1 MGGASFPSRLVSSG
15 PHLQSPN
22 TTSDY
27 GGLGGVHILN
37 RALSRHLREWDP
49 NKGRASPALPT
60 LPSLQPNIHLRH
72 SHPYFRTHPPFHPRS
87 KSPFPWELGLRDPI
101 ESTEGLRPHLAMA
114 TAATVADQQPSDLS
128 REDRTQLLLAQLM
141 EGGRED
147 DETCRDLDRVT
158 TLLNEDYELT
168 TAGKNTK
175 SICTVI
181 DDECLDT
188 ILGHMDMRQPE
199 DVRAHATMTAAA
211 YLKAAG
217 QEGDKALSAFFFERV
232 RRGTYDDYIVAFCVA
247 SLIFPLAP
255 ELTSELFLS
264 PGFLATLGPLM
275 RRKWKSR
282 KVETACLEML
292 NAACTY
298 PQCRGAVEKYCVDW
312 LEEVVDQDP
321 NEVTRALDS
330 DTSISLEEGS
340 VSMHRHSLRVQIM
353 AGVVLAKIRV
363 STPFRRLPPTQR
375 SALKRVWRVPLL
387 RSVWFCAFHV

>member
-1 MGGASFPSRLVSSG
+1 
-15 PHLQSPN
+15 
-22 TTSDY
+22 
-27 GGLGGVHILN
+27 
-37 RALSRHLREWDP
+37 
-49 NKGRASPALPT
+49 
-60 LPSLQPNIHLRH
+60 
-72 SHPYFRTHPPFHPRS
+72 
-87 KSPFPWELGLRDPI
+87 
-101 ESTEGLRPHLAMA
+101 MA
-114 TAATVADQQPSDLS
+114 TAATAAAQQPPDLS

-141 EGGRED
+141 EGGREN
-147 DETCRDLDRVT
+147 DETCRDLDTVT

-168 TAGKNTK
+168 NADKSTK
-175 SICTVI
+175 SICAVI
-181 DDECLDT
+181 DDDCLDT
-188 ILGHMDMRQPE
+188 LLGHLDMRQPE

-217 QEGDKALSAFFFERV
+217 QSGHKALSAFFLERV

-255 ELTSELFLS
+255 DLTSELFLS

-275 RRKWKSR
+275 KRKWKSR

-298 PQCRGAVEKYCVDW
+298 PHCREAVEKYCIDW

-353 AGVVLAKIRV
+353 AGVVLAKIKV
-363 STPFRRLPPTQR
+363 SEPTRQ
-375 SALKRVWRVPLL
+375 ALKL
-387 RSVWFCAFHV
+387 RNESAFCGPPPCLFCAFRV

>member
-1 MGGASFPSRLVSSG
+1 MA
-15 PHLQSPN
+15 
-22 TTSDY
+22 
-27 GGLGGVHILN
+27 
-37 RALSRHLREWDP
+37 
-49 NKGRASPALPT
+49 
-60 LPSLQPNIHLRH
+60 
-72 SHPYFRTHPPFHPRS
+72 
-87 KSPFPWELGLRDPI
+87 
-101 ESTEGLRPHLAMA
+101 A
-114 TAATVADQQPSDLS
+114 TAAAAQLRPGLS

-147 DETCRDLDRVT
+147 NETCRDLDMVT
-158 TLLNEDYELT
+158 SLLNEDHELT
-168 TAGKNTK
+168 RTNKDTP
-175 SICTVI
+175 SICAVI
-181 DDECLDT
+181 DDDCLDT

-217 QEGDKALSAFFFERV
+217 KEGHNALSAFFFERV

-247 SLIFPLAP
+247 SLIFPIAP

-264 PGFLATLGPLM
+264 PDFLSTLGPLM
-275 RRKWKSR
+275 SRKWKSR

-298 PQCRGAVEKYCVDW
+298 PQCREAVEKYCMDW

-330 DTSISLEEGS
+330 DTSISLEDGS

-353 AGVVLAKIRV
+353 AGVVLAKIKVRSCERV
-363 STPFRRLPPTQR
+363 LVVPPAGVFFR
-375 SALKRVWRVPLL
+375 V
-387 RSVWFCAFHV
+387 